1 MGSSALDPLWLL
13 LPCDGAGPPTF
24 LRLPGAHSAD
34 DWQEREIGKSFT
46 ANWQRWFKQLIC
58 ITTAHVT
65 PWLEVG
71 GATGVRSLNVGAGG
85 TEGEGGLAG
94 RRRRLCERAARAT
107 LRPTTARSPTSLNG
121 GGSLLTGGL
130 RWTQQRSLRRKSLK
144 PAKQ

>member
-94 RRRRLCERAARAT
+94 RRRLCERAARAT